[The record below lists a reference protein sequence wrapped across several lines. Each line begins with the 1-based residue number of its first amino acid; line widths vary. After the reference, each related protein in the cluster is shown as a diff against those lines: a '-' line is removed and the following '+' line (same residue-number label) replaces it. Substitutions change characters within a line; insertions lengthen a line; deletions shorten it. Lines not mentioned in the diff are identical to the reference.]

1 MEYNKMCDLW
11 DSLDLYRDK
20 KIMETVEAI
29 KESGIAPTE
38 FWYLS
43 TLILTGILV
52 LFIGVLIFFVKGF
65 FSRLQ
70 GTLDGMAHS
79 IQDLTTMVKVHD
91 AEIKH
96 LKERRR

>member
-1 MEYNKMCDLW
+1 
-11 DSLDLYRDK
+11 
-20 KIMETVEAI
+20 METVEAI
-29 KESGIAPTE
+29 KESGVAPNE

-52 LFIGVLIFFVKGF
+52 VFIGILTFFVKGF
-65 FSRLQ
+65 FSKLQ

-91 AEIKH
+91 VEIRN
-96 LKERRR
+96 LKEDKTEKRRR